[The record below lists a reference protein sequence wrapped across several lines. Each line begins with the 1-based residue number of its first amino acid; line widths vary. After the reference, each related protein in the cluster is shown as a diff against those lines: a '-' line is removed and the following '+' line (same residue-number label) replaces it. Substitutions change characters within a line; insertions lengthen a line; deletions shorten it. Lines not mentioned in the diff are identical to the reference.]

1 MGIFEVIEE
10 QAIIGF
16 SGKINFQSKVDGH
29 FIGSIFLLDG
39 KICNCHFDKTQEI
52 KAMVSLYIY
61 LAENNEFQVILE
73 PEIIAIH
80 QSKIDIPISRIK
92 KLCEDSLL
100 KYNNTKSHRPP
111 DHIRLMI
118 NESIFES
125 NLEISA
131 SEYKLLCTIS
141 DNSLVKD
148 IYRECKLLDFE
159 ITHHLIELRKKDV
172 LKVVQSK

>member
-92 KLCEDSLL
+92 KLCEKKSIKIEQGFYLN
-100 KYNNTKSHRPP
+100 KNGKEINNP
-111 DHIRLMI
+111 L
-118 NESIFES
+118 N
-125 NLEISA
+125 
-131 SEYKLLCTIS
+131 KLFNNFFSTSGL
-141 DNSLVKD
+141 
-148 IYRECKLLDFE
+148 F
-159 ITHHLIELRKKDV
+159 V
-172 LKVVQSK
+172 LKK